1 MWFFFFFSQTVRQW
15 LKENYFLKKNNNS
28 SILASRKMMMKN
40 LRTWDKV
47 SWKAASLLSSLK
59 PKLDDQVCY
68 QLLSDPVPLKLPGCT
83 KRDFLISCFY
93 HLKELKSDF
102 SVQQAAC
109 NRLNV
114 LSSQTAHEHERG
126 QKWVKAIEEPRTQ
139 LVREVLAKEEKMV
152 CLYLPVSKS
161 KKGPRRISALSQS
174 SYWPTSVCGYHS

>member
-1 MWFFFFFSQTVRQW
+1 MLLVFTLNSCTHVMVTVKNIIGKQTCYSSPNKWNLFFWEFLLFCRNTCGTSMIKRKL
-15 LKENYFLKKNNNS
+15 LKKKQKNNNS

-68 QLLSDPVPLKLPGCT
+68 QLLSDPGPLKLPGRT

-93 HLKELKSDF
+93 HLKELKSNF
-102 SVQQAAC
+102 SVQQAAWH

-114 LSSQTAHEHERG
+114 LSSRTAHEHERG
-126 QKWVKAIEEPRTQ
+126 QKWE
-139 LVREVLAKEEKMV
+139 
-152 CLYLPVSKS
+152 S
-161 KKGPRRISALSQS
+161 RR
-174 SYWPTSVCGYHS
+174 